1 MDLQVGSRPLAVAF
15 PPPVPT
21 PGTGLGSAG
30 PLEPCG
36 PLCPFPPN
44 GIWPK
49 ARPGTQR
56 GASQLEFLLFLG
68 RRVLWSILVLVGLSI
83 VIFAIARG
91 MPGDPARLAL
101 GPRATQEQV
110 DDLNSKLG
118 LDRPLYEQYG
128 MFVSGL
134 VQGDLGRSLL
144 LGQPVVQAT
153 FQRLPVTL
161 GLAFYAL
168 IITLIAGL
176 ASGIIAA
183 LRQNTWIDQLSMMTA
198 MLGISVPNF
207 FLGLLGIIFFAVKLG
222 WLPTGGYVPFSVDPW
237 QWFRSVTMPAIS
249 LAMLQMGLLARI
261 TRSTMLEVLRQ
272 DYIRTA
278 RAKGLPGRQVVV
290 KHALANAL
298 IPITT
303 IIGIIVSLL
312 ISGSVVIEL
321 LFSIPGIGQLL
332 TQAVLNRDYPM
343 VQGGLLITT
352 VFLVLVNIFVDII
365 YAFLDPR
372 VRYDSK

>member
-1 MDLQVGSRPLAVAF
+1 MAGIIVRRLLGAL
-15 PPPVPT
+15 PVLLLVSLIT
-21 PGTGLGSAG
+21 FGL
-30 PLEPCG
+30 LR
-36 PLCPFPPN
+36 L
-44 GIWPK
+44 I
-49 ARPGTQR
+49 
-56 GASQLEFLLFLG
+56 
-68 RRVLWSILVLVGLSI
+68 
-83 VIFAIARG
+83 
-91 MPGDPARLAL
+91 PGDPSSVIGGPSATAEQLAQI
-101 GPRATQEQV
+101 RA
-110 DDLNSKLG
+110 NLG
-118 LDRPLYEQYG
+118 LDEPLPMQLVHWYE
-128 MFVSGL
+128 GL
-134 VQGDLGRSLL
+134 LRGDLGRSLL

-222 WLPTGGYVPFSVDPW
+222 WLPTGGYVPFSQDPW
-237 QWFRSVTMPAIS
+237 QWFRSVTMPAVS

-352 VFLVLVNIFVDII
+352 VFLVLVNIFVDIL